1 MTWQG
6 TASSSHG
13 EAAAAAAAGRSKVL
27 GFCLYGRPC
36 VMDGWAEGC
45 VSLSTKKNTFIF
57 CIVYS

>member
-6 TASSSHG
+6 TASSHG
-13 EAAAAAAAGRSKVL
+13 EAAAAAAGRSKVL
-27 GFCLYGRPC
+27 GFCLYGRPR